1 MTLQAF
7 LQAFSTPDI
16 SVKLSD
22 PTGDI
27 ITFNSQG
34 YEGVEADILAREVVS
49 WGLASSKM
57 VAVQVAAVPK
67 PAGTLTLSAYTAA
80 LDSVGDTEQ
89 ITVTAAT
96 GDVTAVSSDLTI
108 ASVSVDKTGTDP
120 IITVEAVAEGSATIT
135 VTSGETEEYQAATK
149 EIEVTVTIV

>member
-67 PAGTLTLSAYTAA
+67 PAGAITLSKDEVTLT
-80 LDSVGDTEQ
+80 SVGATD
-89 ITVTAAT
+89 TVTVTEAT
-96 GDVTAVSSDLTI
+96 GDVTAVSSDLTV
-108 ASVSVDKTGTDP
+108 ATVSIDKSGTDP
-120 IITVEAVAEGSATIT
+120 IITIEEVAQGSATIT
-135 VTSGETEEYQAATK
+135 VTAAETPEHQAATA
-149 EIEVTVTIV
+149 TISVSCSE

>member
-7 LQAFSTPDI
+7 LAAFNTPDI

-34 YEGVEADILAREVVS
+34 YEGVEADILAREVNS

-57 VAVQVAAVPK
+57 VAVQIAAVPK
-67 PAGTLTLSAYTAA
+67 PAGTLTLSKDEVA
-80 LDSVGDTEQ
+80 LTSVGDTD
-89 ITVTAAT
+89 TVTVTEAT
-96 GDVTAVSSDLTI
+96 GDVTAVSSDLAVATVTI
-108 ASVSVDKTGTDP
+108 DKSGTDP
-120 IITVEAVAEGSATIT
+120 IITIEEVAQGSATIT
-135 VTSGETEEYQAATK
+135 VTAAETPEHQAATAT
-149 EIEVTVTIV
+149 ISVTCSE